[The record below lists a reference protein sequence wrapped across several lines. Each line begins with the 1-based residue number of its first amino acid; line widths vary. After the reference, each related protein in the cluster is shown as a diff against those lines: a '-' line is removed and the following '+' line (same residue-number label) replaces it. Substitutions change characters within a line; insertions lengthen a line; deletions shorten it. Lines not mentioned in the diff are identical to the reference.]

1 MNPICYY
8 LFVYAIEAI
17 VLWLY
22 CNRLFE
28 AKRNAF
34 LSFLITICFFLLL
47 IPVSILGNAAINIF
61 FSLIIYFICIVLIYN
76 VKIYPAVFHALALTI
91 IMVLSEGLIAALPH
105 IRIYLYRE
113 NNIYNSS
120 DLTFVILSK
129 SVYLLISQFA
139 TRIFDKHKY
148 YIKND
153 KPQKSILMLYF
164 IPVISSVIT
173 LLLSSVCTNANIS
186 YSTNIII
193 FICLTL
199 LLLINILTFYLQQE
213 ISKKNTE
220 YARLQTE
227 LQKEN
232 DTVEHYRYIK
242 ENDEKLHILIHDI
255 KNHLNTIKNLN
266 DGSHREEISQY
277 INNILGSETLKKS
290 KRYCNID
297 ILNIIISRYAEK
309 CSNYNIDFEADIR
322 SNTLGYLPSEDF
334 TSIFCN
340 LLDNAIES
348 AIHSNEPYIDCNV
361 SLIRGGNADLISIAN
376 SCDASPSGSD
386 GKLHSKKH
394 DNHLH
399 GYGLK
404 SVKRIA
410 DKYNGLLNYIYSE
423 EKHEF
428 RIVVMLEHPQ

>member
-17 VLWLY
+17 ILWLY

-28 AKRNAF
+28 AKRNTF

-47 IPVSILGNAAINIF
+47 IPVSFLGNAAINIF
-61 FSLIIYFICIVLIYN
+61 FSLIIYFICIVLNYN
-76 VKIYPAVFHALALTI
+76 IKIYPAVFHALALTI
-91 IMVLSEGLIAALPH
+91 IMALSEGLIAALPH
-105 IRIYLYRE
+105 ISIYLYRE

-120 DLTFVILSK
+120 GLTFVILSK
-129 SVYLLISQFA
+129 SVYLLVSQFV
-139 TRIFDKHKY
+139 TRIFDKQIY
-148 YIKND
+148 YLKDD
-153 KPQKSILMLYF
+153 KPQKSILMLHL
-164 IPVISSVIT
+164 IPVISTVIT
-173 LLLSSVCTNANIS
+173 LLLGSICINANIS

-199 LLLINILTFYLQQE
+199 LLLINILTFYLQQD
-213 ISKKNTE
+213 ISKKNVE
-220 YARLQTE
+220 YARLQIE

-232 DTVEHYRYIK
+232 DTVEYYRYIQ
-242 ENDEKLHILIHDI
+242 ENNEKQHILIHDI
-255 KNHLNTIKNLN
+255 KNHLNTINNLN
-266 DGSHREEISQY
+266 NGNHTEKISQY
-277 INNILGSETLKKS
+277 INNILGSEALKKS

-309 CSNYNIDFEADIR
+309 CSNCNINFEADIR
-322 SNTLGYLPSEDF
+322 SNTLGYLPSEDY

-348 AIHSNEPYIDCNV
+348 ALHCDEPYIDCNV

-376 SCDASPSGSD
+376 SCDASPLGSD
-386 GKLHSKKH
+386 GRLHSGKH
-394 DNHLH
+394 NNHLH

-410 DKYNGLLNYIYSE
+410 DKYNGLLNYTYSD